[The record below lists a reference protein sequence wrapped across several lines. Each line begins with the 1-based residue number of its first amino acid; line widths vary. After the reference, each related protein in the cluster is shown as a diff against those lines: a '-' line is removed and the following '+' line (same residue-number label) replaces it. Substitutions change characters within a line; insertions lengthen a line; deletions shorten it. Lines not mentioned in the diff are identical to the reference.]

1 MMIYVDNRSKKKKTP
16 RKQAEQHQE
25 WLSSLE
31 KKYGKV
37 KTVKTKNSKSFTPYI
52 PQKTVIPPERDLF
65 RHPSLNTGFNGGT
78 LKPKPVYTGD
88 AMLGIGT
95 LHKSNAVP
103 IFSKDD
109 AKDQANMRR

>member
-1 MMIYVDNRSKKKKTP
+1 MMIYVDNRSKKKKTA
-16 RKQAEQHQE
+16 RKQTEQYQE

-31 KKYGKV
+31 KKYGK
-37 KTVKTKNSKSFTPYI
+37 VKTKNSKSFTPYI
-52 PQKTVIPPERDLF
+52 PQKTVIPPERDLS

>member
-16 RKQAEQHQE
+16 RKQTEQYQE

-37 KTVKTKNSKSFTPYI
+37 KTKKSKSFIPYI
-52 PQKTVIPPERDLF
+52 PPKTYIRPERDLF
-65 RHPSLNTGFNGGT
+65 RHPSLNSGFNGGGT
-78 LKPKPVYTGD
+78 LKPKSMYTGD

>member
-1 MMIYVDNRSKKKKTP
+1 MMIYADTRSKKKKTP
-16 RKQAEQHQE
+16 RKQAEQYQE
-25 WLSSLE
+25 WLASLE

-37 KTVKTKNSKSFTPYI
+37 KTKKSKSFAPYI
-52 PQKTVIPPERDLF
+52 PQKNEIPPERDLS

-78 LKPKPVYTGD
+78 LKSKPVYTGD